1 MARNEERYL
10 LQALEFEG
18 ALRACL
24 YRYTHNKSDVEE
36 LLQETYARLITAGAS
51 DDPEVRSV
59 RAFSLT
65 IARNVAF
72 DHLRHQQSVPIELV
86 ADLETLNVRDEAG
99 QLDEIV
105 NSHQEL
111 ALLVEAIQELP
122 DRCRQ
127 VFTLRKVYGYSQRE
141 IAARLAISEN
151 TVEQHL
157 SRAARRCAQ
166 ALFGHPISERRARLF
181 DRLRQRKRANDPGH

>member
-1 MARNEERYL
+1 VSKSDERYL

-18 ALRACL
+18 VLRACL
-24 YRYTHNKSDVEE
+24 YRYTRNNADVEE
-36 LLQETYARLITAGAS
+36 LLQETYARLLTAAAS

-72 DHLRHQQSVPIELV
+72 DWLRHKQVVPIELV
-86 ADLETLNVRDEAG
+86 ADMGALEVLDEG
-99 QLDEIV
+99 EQVEEIV

-111 ALLVEAIQELP
+111 AMLVGAIQSLP

-127 VFTLRKVYGYSQRE
+127 VFTLRKVYGYSQKE
-141 IAARLAISEN
+141 IASRLSISEN

-157 SRAARRCAQ
+157 TKAARRCAQ
-166 ALFGHPISERRARLF
+166 ALFDQPMAERRATLF
-181 DRLRQRKRANDPGH
+181 DRFRKRKKANDQGE